1 MQIFISGIGDRLWPP
16 IVLAILA
23 VIGVMCGIMLR
34 VKAFLYF
41 GVLFSLMAMITMVAH
56 ASERLDEV
64 WPWWAFGLGFGI
76 VILTMFGLFEKK
88 KNELKS
94 VAGRLKEWDA

>member
-1 MQIFISGIGDRLWPP
+1 
-16 IVLAILA
+16 
-23 VIGVMCGIMLR
+23 MLR

-94 VAGRLKEWDA
+94 VAGRLKEWDV